1 MQQYKNFRP
10 TGFDIKGLGL
20 EDRQDW
26 LVAPCSTSRDADVLV
41 QANWDSLKK
50 CLEPFKDQWEEHSF
64 GHWGCGHFE
73 IILIKPD
80 SLAAAECEEIEG
92 SLSYYPVL
100 DDELFSLYEWQEKA
114 AIWGQMPSKERRV
127 ILRKA
132 GLPVSKARNKGM
144 PQGVEEYI
152 NLH

>member
-1 MQQYKNFRP
+1 
-10 TGFDIKGLGL
+10 
-20 EDRQDW
+20 
-26 LVAPCSTSRDADVLV
+26 
-41 QANWDSLKK
+41 
-50 CLEPFKDQWEEHSF
+50 
-64 GHWGCGHFE
+64 
-73 IILIKPD
+73 
-80 SLAAAECEEIEG
+80 
-92 SLSYYPVL
+92 VL